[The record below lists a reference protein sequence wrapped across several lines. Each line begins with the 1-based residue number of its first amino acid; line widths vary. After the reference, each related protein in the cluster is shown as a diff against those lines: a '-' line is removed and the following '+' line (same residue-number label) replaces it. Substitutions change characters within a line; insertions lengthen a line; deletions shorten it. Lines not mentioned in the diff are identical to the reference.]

1 MNVSLHTNLFLE
13 KNKRRIRF
21 QCGKA
26 FHSTL
31 VYDLGQSPPIP
42 GAGRKADK
50 RAAPLQAL
58 LLIFVKVVA
67 KTN

>member
-1 MNVSLHTNLFLE
+1 MFFSSDN
-13 KNKRRIRF
+13 KNRL
-21 QCGKA
+21 GK
-26 FHSTL
+26 
-31 VYDLGQSPPIP
+31 GQSPPIP

-58 LLIFVKVVA
+58 QLIFVKVVA